1 MDEFD
6 NIKITPKGIKG
17 YKLLEES
24 RLFRLFF
31 CIDYYCFVH
40 CKPLFTITST
50 VMNWIW
56 FREFRDD
63 GEVKDGRLR
72 DRMLLKEAVLSKKN
86 LLSKSSKK
94 GK

>member
-17 YKLLEES
+17 YKLLEKS

-40 CKPLFTITST
+40 CKPLFVITST

-72 DRMLLKEAVLSKKN
+72 DRMLLKEAVLSKED